1 MTKPLVFVYGSLR
14 RGHSAHPRLRPAA
27 VRLGPASI
35 VGRLHDRGC
44 YPAAQP
50 GRQRSERIHGELY
63 RLTRQDVL
71 AALDRY
77 EDCDLEQPQRGE
89 YRRESV
95 TVRLAGRRMS
105 AWVYWHN
112 GPLRGARRV
121 RSGIWRGQC
130 R

>member
-14 RGHSAHPRLRPAA
+14 RGQRAHPRLRPAA
-27 VRLGPASI
+27 VCLGPASI
-35 VGRLHDRGC
+35 AGRLHDCGG

-50 GRQRSERIHGELY
+50 SRRPAERLHGELY
-63 RLTRQDVL
+63 RLTRPGVL

-77 EDCDLEQPQRGE
+77 EDCAPDAPGSGE

-105 AWVYWHN
+105 PSVYSHHR
-112 GPLRGARRV
+112 PLRGARRI
-121 RSGIWRGQC
+121 RGGLWRGPG